1 MLLRTPTPDTAK
13 AGRPWCGVTG
23 LRRCCWC
30 CSASGQRAAARFA
43 GAFLAGAFLAGAFL
57 ATVLVAAALA
67 GAFLAAV
74 LVAAALAGVAFLA
87 GAAALVAVACLG
99 VVSFGSFF
107 APETTAFSSA
117 PARNFGTT
125 VFLARL
131 VSPVRG
137 LRTIRAPRSMA
148 SKAPNPVMATLP
160 PFLVSSRWT
169 VSITDSS
176 ACWAERR
183 FPSKCTA
190 SASTNWL
197 LFTASLRELG
207 CRAPRSIF
215 RERYGLIGE
224 FTNTNAAIRPCF
236 RRFGP

>member
-1 MLLRTPTPDTAK
+1 GAFLATVL
-13 AGRPWCGVTG
+13 
-23 LRRCCWC
+23 
-30 CSASGQRAAARFA
+30 A
-43 GAFLAGAFLAGAFL
+43 GAFLATVLAGAFL
-57 ATVLVAAALA
+57 ATVLVAVAL
-67 GAFLAAV
+67 LAAV
-74 LVAAALAGVAFLA
+74 LVAAALAGAAFFA
-87 GAAALVAVACLG
+87 GAAALVAVAAG
-99 VVSFGSFF
+99 FGTTSFGSFF

-137 LRTIRAPRSMA
+137 LRTMRAPRSMA

-160 PFLVSSRWT
+160 PFLVSSRST

-176 ACWAERR
+176 ACWAWRR

-197 LFTASLRELG
+197 LFTASLREH
-207 CRAPRSIF
+207 
-215 RERYGLIGE
+215 
-224 FTNTNAAIRPCF
+224 
-236 RRFGP
+236 